1 MPKLKSDSS
10 AKKRFKISKRG
21 KVMKK
26 KAGARHI
33 MEHKD
38 KNSTLNL
45 RKKGSLNKVDG
56 KVIKH
61 LLPYN

>member
-10 AKKRFKISKRG
+10 AKKRFKFSKRG

-33 MEHKD
+33 MEHKG
-38 KNSTLNL
+38 KNRKLSL
-45 RKKGSLNKVDG
+45 RKRRTFNKTEAD
-56 KVIKH
+56 VIKR
-61 LLPYN
+61 LLPYR

>member
-10 AKKRFKISKRG
+10 AKKRFRFSKKG

-38 KNSTLNL
+38 KNRTLSL
-45 RKKGSLNKVDG
+45 RKKGILNKTDS

-61 LLPYN
+61 LLPYS